1 MQCIFS
7 KVVAKQSLNGV
18 PQKLSRVFTSI
29 TFCGNGFDEAMQRP
43 RIASSLNMSSVVS
56 AK

>member
-18 PQKLSRVFTSI
+18 AQRLSRVFTSI
-29 TFCGNGFDEAMQRP
+29 TFCGNGFDEAMQRH
-43 RIASSLNMSSVVS
+43 RIASGLNMSSVVS
-56 AK
+56 AQ

>member
-7 KVVAKQSLNGV
+7 KAIAKKSLHGF
-18 PQKLSRVFTSI
+18 PQKVSRVFLSI

-43 RIASSLNMSSVVS
+43 QIASGLNISSAVS
-56 AK
+56 AQ